1 MIFIFSAEVSEFECD
16 ELLDDIKATKKDTAL
31 RLALSRLA
39 SDFGRES
46 MLSLQRFFSSPR
58 APVIS
63 TGSLKL
69 DIALGVGGLPKILNI
84 VLKFLEFISSFL
96 SLCLTTKKWSSVII
110 DVVRDLLYTLQGRIA
125 EIYGR
130 ETYGKTT
137 LALHIIE
144 EAQKLG
150 GAYLFFHLPL

>member
-46 MLSLQRFFSSPR
+46 MLSLQRFFSSRR

-69 DIALGVGGLPKILNI
+69 DIALGVGGLPK
-84 VLKFLEFISSFL
+84 
-96 SLCLTTKKWSSVII
+96 VII
-110 DVVRDLLYTLQGRIA
+110 RKAKFFSSHILCEHMHKCTPHIYARDRQFPGALY
-125 EIYGR
+125 
-130 ETYGKTT
+130 
-137 LALHIIE
+137 
-144 EAQKLG
+144 
-150 GAYLFFHLPL
+150 